1 MKKLCSLLVVAV
13 LVVSLTGCA
22 LFSSP
27 NAAFVAGIDA
37 GLNAGPANAAI
48 LDKYDR
54 YIDADA
60 TLTADTKRIEKTT
73 TARLRKLIA
82 DAK

>member
-1 MKKLCSLLVVAV
+1 MKKLISLLVVAI
-13 LVVSLTGCA
+13 LVSPLTGCA
-22 LFSSP
+22 LFQSP

-37 GLNAGPANAAI
+37 GLNAGPSNAAI

-54 YIDADA
+54 YIDADT

-73 TARLRKLIA
+73 TAKLRKLIA